1 MQDHPP
7 IAAKVKGPTSN
18 ADNPTAIPKTERP
31 TTAAERVK
39 SNVRK
44 ILLANPLF
52 PRFYADVV
60 ISSAPN
66 SKLAKIL
73 RANYQKILSQVKLN
87 MANSS
92 CTHIK
97 VTGVRCDSPA
107 LRGQQFCYFHQ
118 RVHRGVRTPPQAR
131 LHPIALI
138 EDEESIQ
145 MALMEV
151 INALMRNTIDL
162 KRALLILRALHI
174 AVKNARRVKYN
185 ATSDMVKEVPE
196 FAAPDTSLSEQT
208 EIAHAMNIP
217 AYNPDASRPGYI
229 RTAAERRRDGDLPRN
244 APQES
249 RDELIAH
256 YYGYPNAAA
265 HAAVLAAEKSK
276 TEAVNVERAPTPA
289 NAEAT
294 TDAATNK
301 KKLTVTAPAGTPDPD
316 PGPQGRTRIEVS
328 QHDTHQ
334 ANKKP
339 PMNTKENQHKHRSAA
354 HRASAG

>member
-1 MQDHPP
+1 VDY
-7 IAAKVKGPTSN
+7 PTLRL
-18 ADNPTAIPKTERP
+18 ATKAPTRNPAIPKSERP
-31 TTAAERVK
+31 TTPAQRVK
-39 SNVRK
+39 SYVRK
-44 ILLANPLF
+44 ILLASPLF

-66 SKLAKIL
+66 SNEVNIL
-73 RANYQKILSQVKLN
+73 RANYPKILSHVKLN

-97 VTGVRCDSPA
+97 VTGVRCGSPP
-107 LRGQQFCYFHQ
+107 LRGEQFCYFHQ

-162 KRALLILRALHI
+162 KRATLILRALHI
-174 AVKNARRVKYN
+174 AVKNARRVRFN
-185 ATSDMVKEVPE
+185 AKNEMVKDVPE
-196 FAAPDTSLSEQT
+196 FAAPDHSLSEQT

-217 AYNPDASRPGYI
+217 PYNPDASKPGYI
-229 RTAAERRRDGDLPRN
+229 RTAAERRRDGDLPRTN

-265 HAAVLAAEKSK
+265 HAAALAAQK
-276 TEAVNVERAPTPA
+276 TEVKGVSVERAPTPA
-289 NAEAT
+289 NPDAT
-294 TDAATNK
+294 TNAATNK
-301 KKLTVTAPAGTPDPD
+301 KKPTVMAGTAAPVR
-316 PGPQGRTRIEVS
+316 PGPQVRTPIEVS
-328 QHDTHQ
+328 QHDINQ
-334 ANKKP
+334 AKKKP
-339 PMNTKENQHKHRSAA
+339 
-354 HRASAG
+354 SAGTKTATPIERRKAHGATAG